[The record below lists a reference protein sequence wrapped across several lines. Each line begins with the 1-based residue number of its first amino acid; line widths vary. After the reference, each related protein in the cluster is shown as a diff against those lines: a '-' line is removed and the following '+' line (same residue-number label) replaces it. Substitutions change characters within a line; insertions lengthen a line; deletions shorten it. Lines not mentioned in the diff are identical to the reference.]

1 MACHR
6 KYLPSAACCASSLLS
21 LGYLA
26 GVRVTRTQTASQ
38 TLPMIMQRIGFAT
51 AFFLSFFCMQSSVS
65 GQLSDA
71 DKQRLVS
78 EIDVA
83 VSQIDEGRFPD
94 FQTSCDAVLR
104 QIDQTK
110 AYFQSSTDPA
120 NARAWIAYLAVEPL
134 VDAINS
140 DQSAVAIGLAAR
152 KLRVRLV
159 GFAAGLELPAI
170 GELRASVETL
180 ITSVVFRDE
189 DRRKELIAGQLKS
202 LVELVRSM
210 EANPTPMQITRLAAV
225 TRVLESSGQATDLIA
240 SLRQVFDEPNV
251 AVVVSEAMV
260 QEAIEREVDETRPV
274 RDCILG
280 TRIVGT
286 ASLDGRVTA
295 DLLPSADDAR
305 IYLTL
310 DAQMQGRSIGYNR
323 SVRLRTISNGQV
335 AISREVILDRDG
347 VQFSSDIPL
356 NASLASRITAI
367 EHPLGLVRKIAKKK
381 AAQQK
386 PQADQIALQK
396 FRNQV
401 RDQFVGETENAVGGE
416 PSALD
421 RARRVLKRLSL
432 NEPLQRWS
440 TSEDRL
446 SLQALFRRRDQ
457 LGTVTPRPM
466 VDECYPVMIQIHESA
481 LDNAFSPVLAGR
493 TVRENELD
501 QLLAKSGRQADA
513 AATTDEERE
522 SPFEIDFARLRPI
535 IFEARDDT
543 LRVGVRGTRFLQGGR
558 ELKQAMEITAIYAP
572 VEKDGIVS
580 LVRQG
585 DVKVDFPG
593 GRRLTVSQAG
603 LRRTIQKKFSSVFPE
618 AVLNQTLQIPSDA
631 KVEALRGRVFE
642 PQMIVAQDGWF
653 TIAVR

>member
-1 MACHR
+1 
-6 KYLPSAACCASSLLS
+6 
-21 LGYLA
+21 
-26 GVRVTRTQTASQ
+26 
-38 TLPMIMQRIGFAT
+38 MQRIGFAT
-51 AFFLSFFCMQSSVS
+51 AFCLFFFCLQSSVNA
-65 GQLSDA
+65 QLSDA

-78 EIDVA
+78 EIEVA
-83 VSQIDEGRFPD
+83 VTQIDEGRFPD
-94 FQTSCDAVLR
+94 FQSSSEAVLL

-120 NARAWIAYLAVEPL
+120 NAGAWMAYFDLEPL
-134 VDAINS
+134 ADAIHS
-140 DQSAVAIGLAAR
+140 DQSPVAIGLAAR

-159 GFAAGLELPAI
+159 GFAAGLELRAV
-170 GELRASVETL
+170 GDLRTSVETL
-180 ITSVVFRDE
+180 ITSVVFRDR
-189 DRRKELIAGQLKS
+189 DRRKELIARQLNS
-202 LVELVRSM
+202 LVEIVRSM
-210 EANPTPMQITRLAAV
+210 DANPTPMQSTRLAAV
-225 TRVLESSGQATDLIA
+225 MRVLESSGQATDLIET
-240 SLRQVFDEPNV
+240 LRQIFDEPNV

-260 QEAIEREVDETRPV
+260 QQAIEREVDESRPV

-286 ASLDGRVTA
+286 ALLEGRVTA
-295 DLLPSADDAR
+295 ELLPSADDAR
-305 IYLTL
+305 INLTL
-310 DAQMQGRSIGYNR
+310 DAKMQGQSIGYNR

-335 AISREVILDRDG
+335 AISREVILDPAG
-347 VQFSSDIPL
+347 VQFSADIPVD
-356 NASLASRITAI
+356 ASLSSRIIAI

-386 PQADQIALQK
+386 PLADQIALGK

-401 RDQFVGETENAVGGE
+401 RDQFVEETEGVVGSE

-432 NEPLQRWS
+432 SEPLQRWS

-446 SLQALFRRRDQ
+446 SLQALFRRHDQ
-457 LGTVTPRPM
+457 LATVTPRPM
-466 VDECYPVMIQIHESA
+466 VDECYPVMIQVHESA

-493 TVRENELD
+493 TVREDELN
-501 QLLAKSGRQADA
+501 QLLEKSGRQADDT
-513 AATTDEERE
+513 ATADEERE

-558 ELKQAMEITAIYAP
+558 ELKQSMEITAVYAP
-572 VEKDGIVS
+572 VERDGVMS

-585 DVKVDFPG
+585 DVAVDFPG

-618 AVLNQTLQIPSDA
+618 SVLDRTLEIPADA
-631 KVEALRGRVFE
+631 KLETLRGRVFQ
-642 PQMIVAQDGWF
+642 PQLIVAQDGWF